1 MTSILTEN
9 ELQDFA
15 LQFDNAIMRPLVNAG
30 FAKYNVFDILNI
42 NRQELRHS
50 DFLAF
55 LLDPNKSGEIG
66 LQFLRNFL
74 TLLSKD
80 IVPTKL
86 DFFTML
92 YGNIE
97 NANVRREVAVQNG
110 RIDILIE
117 LEITKDNKQNIVIAI
132 ENKVDTGE
140 HDNQLGKYKE
150 FLSSERYKDHV
161 KVMLYLS
168 PDKLEPSDNDWTAID
183 YEFVYTVL
191 NRVDTETADNTIK
204 TLVNDYKKTI
214 RSEFNMTNDNELKQ
228 QAFEIY
234 KKNRKILDFIYNSK
248 PDWVKETAKIICE
261 LLEKKGATIVTENN
275 KGMLVESKRKDT
287 ANIMFTTKDI
297 VNYKG
302 YYFQICV
309 KDMLLLFIDDSGKRK
324 CKRQWLFGDSQQSLE
339 AATRYQELVF
349 DTALLKADCTQMLEQ
364 AFASDGVITY
374 CLSTL
379 KNL

>member
-1 MTSILTEN
+1 MAQIPTEK
-9 ELQDFA
+9 ELQYFA
-15 LQFDNAIMRPLVNAG
+15 LQFDNQITRPLINAG

-80 IVPTKL
+80 IVSDQL
-86 DFFTML
+86 GFFDML

-97 NANVRREVAVQNG
+97 KVNVSREVAVKNG

-117 LEITKDNKQNIVIAI
+117 LEITKGNKQQIVIAI

-150 FLSSERYKDHV
+150 FLSSGRYKDHT

-168 PDKLEPSDNDWTAID
+168 PDKSEPSDGDWTAID

-191 NRVDTETADNTIK
+191 NRIDTETADNTIK

-214 RSEFNMTNDNELKQ
+214 RSEFNMTNDDELKR
-228 QAFEIY
+228 QAVEIY
-234 KKNRKILDFIYNSK
+234 KKNRQVLDFIFDSK
-248 PDWVKETAKIICE
+248 PDWVKETAKIIRAFLKEHGAE
-261 LLEKKGATIVTENN
+261 LESDNQNVNIVF
-275 KGMLVESKRKDT
+275 R
-287 ANIMFTTKDI
+287 TKELSA
-297 VNYKG
+297 YKG
-302 YYFQICV
+302 YLQICI
-309 KDMLLLFIDDSGKRK
+309 DEMSLLFINDNGKRI
-324 CKRQWLFGDSQQSLE
+324 CKKQWLFGDSQKSAE
-339 AATRYQELVF
+339 AVKRYQELVF
-349 DTALLKADCTQMLEQ
+349 DTAQLKVDCTQMLEQ
-364 AFASDGVITY
+364 ALAKDGVITY
-374 CLSTL
+374 CLATL
-379 KNL
+379 RNL

>member
-1 MTSILTEN
+1 MTTIPTEK

-15 LQFDNAIMRPLVNAG
+15 LQFDNEITRPLVNAG

-74 TLLSKD
+74 ALLSKD
-80 IVPTKL
+80 IVPAQL
-86 DFFTML
+86 SFFDML

-97 NANVRREVAVQNG
+97 KVNVSREVAVKNG

-117 LEITKDNKQNIVIAI
+117 LEITKENKQQIVIAI

-150 FLSSERYKDHV
+150 FLSGGRYKDHT

-168 PDKLEPSDNDWTAID
+168 PDKAEPSDNDWTAID
-183 YEFVYTVL
+183 YEFIYTVL
-191 NRVDTETADNTIK
+191 NRIDTETADNTIK

-214 RSEFNMTNDNELKQ
+214 RSEFNMTNDNELKR
-228 QAFEIY
+228 QALEIY
-234 KKNRKILDFIYNSK
+234 KKNRRVLDFIYDSK
-248 PDWVKETAKIICE
+248 PDWVKETARIIRTFLKGHGAE
-261 LLEKKGATIVTENN
+261 L
-275 KGMLVESKRKDT
+275 ESDNQNV
-287 ANIMFTTKDI
+287 NIAFRTRELSS
-297 VNYKG
+297 YKG
-302 YYFQICV
+302 YLQICL
-309 KDMLLLFIDDSGKRK
+309 DEMSLLFINETGKRA
-324 CKRQWLFGDSQQSLE
+324 CKKQWLFGDSQKSAE
-339 AATRYQELVF
+339 AVKRYKELVLAM
-349 DTALLKADCTQMLEQ
+349 DTEQLKTDCKQMLEQ
-364 AFASDGVITY
+364 AFAKDGVISH
-374 CLSTL
+374 CLSTI
-379 KNL
+379 KN

>member
-1 MTSILTEN
+1 MAQIPTEK

-15 LQFDNAIMRPLVNAG
+15 LQFDNQITRPLVNAG

-55 LLDPNKSGEIG
+55 LLDPNKSGEVG

-80 IVPTKL
+80 IVSAQL
-86 DFFTML
+86 GFFDML

-97 NANVRREVAVQNG
+97 KVNVSREVAVKNG
-110 RIDILIE
+110 RIDILVE
-117 LEITKDNKQNIVIAI
+117 LEITKENKQQIVIAI

-150 FLSSERYKDHV
+150 FLSGGRYKDHT

-168 PDKLEPSDNDWTAID
+168 PDKSEPSDNDWTAID
-183 YEFVYTVL
+183 YEFVYTIL
-191 NRVDTETADNTIK
+191 NRIDTETADNTIK

-214 RSEFNMTNDNELKQ
+214 RSEFNMTNDDELKR
-228 QAFEIY
+228 QAVEIY
-234 KKNRKILDFIYNSK
+234 KKNRQVLDFIYDSK

-261 LLEKKGATIVTENN
+261 LLEQKGASIVTINN
-275 KGMLVESKRKDT
+275 KGLLVESQKKDS
-287 ANIMFTTKDI
+287 ANIMFTTNDI
-297 VNYKG
+297 ANYSG

-309 KDMLLLFIDDSGKRK
+309 KDMLLLFIDDTGKRK
-324 CKRQWLFGDSQQSLE
+324 CNQQWLFGDSQQSL
-339 AATRYQELVF
+339 AAAKRYQELVF
-349 DTALLKADCTQMLEQ
+349 DIPQLKADCTQMLEQ
-364 AFASDGVITY
+364 AFAKDGVITY

-379 KNL
+379 KN